1 MLAGTARTLC
11 PDLVLAPLSSADIP
25 AAEAALSDLS
35 FGFADRIEREP
46 ARAFFEVGDLSHLY
60 PAGLGSLA
68 EALRARAARVGLE
81 IHVAIAASK
90 GLGRVLARVRGSTV
104 VESGQEAR
112 LLAPLPCRALGESL
126 DPATGETLAR
136 WGIRTLGQLAS
147 LPAEEVVLRLGPQ
160 GLALHRLARGDGH
173 EPFFPQPPADAVEE
187 TLESEY
193 ALTEL
198 EPLAFLLRGLLDR
211 LLARLAC
218 RSLACAGIT
227 LRLALESKGFDVRS
241 VPLAAPTREN
251 APILQLVRLDL
262 ARRPPESPVVGVTVV
277 ALPARVR
284 ATQLDFLRPAGPRP
298 DQLAATVSRL
308 AALVGMENIGAPRL
322 PNTWREEEI
331 EVVPF
336 SYEPPASP
344 SRRTTDRAK
353 GTTSGART
361 SPAAG
366 RAAPLQAFAV
376 QPSSAS
382 EVVTDASSAHD
393 PCQLTIRRFR
403 PPQEVEVIWDREG
416 PSALRHPSWAARILV
431 AAGPYRVEGEWW
443 HPPSATERAPLSR
456 DYWDV
461 QASDGAIYRLHQE
474 RATRRWYLDGYYD

>member
-1 MLAGTARTLC
+1 
-11 PDLVLAPLSSADIP
+11 
-25 AAEAALSDLS
+25 
-35 FGFADRIEREP
+35 
-46 ARAFFEVGDLSHLY
+46 
-60 PAGLGSLA
+60 
-68 EALRARAARVGLE
+68 
-81 IHVAIAASK
+81 
-90 GLGRVLARVRGSTV
+90 
-104 VESGQEAR
+104 
-112 LLAPLPCRALGESL
+112 
-126 DPATGETLAR
+126 
-136 WGIRTLGQLAS
+136 LAS
-147 LPAEEVVLRLGPQ
+147 LPAEEVVLRLGPR

-198 EPLAFLLRGLLDR
+198 EPLSFLLRGLLDR

-227 LRLALESKGFDVRS
+227 LRLALESKGFDVRT

-251 APILQLVRLDL
+251 APILQLVRLEL
-262 ARRPPESPVVGVTVV
+262 ARRPPESPVVALTVV

-308 AALVGMENIGAPRL
+308 AALVGVENIGAPRL

-331 EVVPF
+331 HVTPF
-336 SYEPPASP
+336 SYEPATSPRRRPSGRAEKGAVDRESPPAAAD
-344 SRRTTDRAK
+344 RTTLALPPRGK
-353 GTTSGART
+353 P
-361 SPAAG
+361 SPAPAP
-366 RAAPLQAFAV
+366 AAPGTDV
-376 QPSSAS
+376 SSAAS
-382 EVVTDASSAHD
+382 E
-393 PCQLTIRRFR
+393 PGQLTIRRFR

-416 PSALRHPSWAARILV
+416 PTALRHPSWAARILL
-431 AAGPYRVEGEWW
+431 AAGPYRVDGEWW
-443 HPPSATERAPLSR
+443 HPPSSEERAPLSR